1 MKVLPKRKGNLE
13 LFTIQRLNSVSLNES
28 PSKKEGKSVTC
39 GGVFLCLLKGL
50 NESPSK
56 KEGKISLVSLGSL
69 LVYASMKAPPK
80 RRGKNRLLHH
90 AIIKQPA
97 SMKALPRRKG
107 NLHVLQRIRLN

>member
-1 MKVLPKRKGNLE
+1 M
-13 LFTIQRLNSVSLNES
+13 
-28 PSKKEGKSVTC
+28 TC

-56 KEGKISLVSLGSL
+56 KEGKTLRRPIAENDARI
-69 LVYASMKAPPK
+69 ASMKAPPK

-107 NLHVLQRIRLN
+107 NLHVLQRIRRN